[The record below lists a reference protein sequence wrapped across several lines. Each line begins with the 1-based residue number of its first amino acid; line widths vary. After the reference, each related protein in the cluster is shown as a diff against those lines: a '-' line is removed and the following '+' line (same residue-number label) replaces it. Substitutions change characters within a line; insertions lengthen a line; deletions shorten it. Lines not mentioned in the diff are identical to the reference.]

1 MLDNFAGRL
10 KMLRR
15 EAGLTQEELGN
26 RLDVGRSAVAN
37 WERGTRNPSPM
48 VMRSLAVMF
57 GVSSDY
63 LYGRTP
69 ERRHIASPPV
79 PGIDV
84 TKLNAEG
91 VAMLAEFYRLL
102 INDSRYNVKD

>member
-1 MLDNFAGRL
+1 MIDNFAGRL
-10 KMLRR
+10 RMLRR
-15 EAGLTQEELGN
+15 EARLTQEELGN

-48 VMRSLAVMF
+48 IMRSLAVIF

-69 ERRHIASPPV
+69 ERRRIASPPV

-84 TKLNAEG
+84 TKLNADG
-91 VAMLAEFYRLL
+91 IMMLAEFYRLL
-102 INDSRYNVKD
+102 VNDSRYNLKN

>member
-1 MLDNFAGRL
+1 MLDNFAVRL
-10 KMLRR
+10 RRLRR
-15 EAGLTQEELGN
+15 EAGLTQEQLGN
-26 RLDVGRSAVAN
+26 RLDLGRSAIAN
-37 WERGTRNPSPM
+37 WERGTRTPSPM
-48 VMRSLAVMF
+48 VMRSLAVIF

-84 TKLNAEG
+84 TKLNTDG
-91 VAMLAEFYRLL
+91 VMMLAEFYRLL
-102 INDSRYNVKD
+102 VNDSRYNLKN